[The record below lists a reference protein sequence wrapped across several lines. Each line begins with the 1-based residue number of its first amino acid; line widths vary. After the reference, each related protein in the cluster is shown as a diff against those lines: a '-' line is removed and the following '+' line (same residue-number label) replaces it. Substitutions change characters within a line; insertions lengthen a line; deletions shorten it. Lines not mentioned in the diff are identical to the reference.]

1 MSYQP
6 SYILPSYGQQAD
18 DLKGSNASSAPAHA
32 PEDMPNGLETGSCAM
47 ARAFYETYGEEASHY
62 IDRVEL
68 GRFFAE
74 KQDELLAQREDL
86 RTLCTQ
92 NGREDPRRHWRQVLF
107 ALSRDGRVLRVTNG
121 GKSIQWNFVA

>member
-1 MSYQP
+1 
-6 SYILPSYGQQAD
+6 
-18 DLKGSNASSAPAHA
+18 
-32 PEDMPNGLETGSCAM
+32 MPNGLETGSCAM